1 MSLSRSVRTV
11 LAAATVAAVALPLAT
26 TTAHAQS
33 PASPSAAPYAG
44 LPSGTKQAK
53 TLVIGIDGATF
64 DAFSRADVPRIER
77 LMAEGLTAR
86 SNLYANPMAPTVSGA
101 GWSSIAT
108 GVWPDK
114 HNVKDNN
121 FTNPN
126 YERYPD
132 YATRLET
139 ADPATSTL
147 VVGTWNPIPQTV
159 FGARTDLR
167 TAGGNDEGTTAKATD
182 YLAHGNPDSTFVH
195 LDEVDGA
202 GHGTGSSSAAYLKAL
217 NTADAQ
223 VGRLLDAVTSRPT
236 YAQEDWLVVVTSD
249 HGHTPTGGHGG
260 NTPLERGTFVIAK
273 GKGIRPGSVRDD
285 VKITDIAP
293 TVLRH
298 EGVATDPA
306 WDLDGTSLAEP
317 EADAFDAL
325 RPSLRGPVDETKL
338 PADARGWTNT
348 APGGWSI
355 DNSRMPAGG
364 VTEWRGWGFATD
376 EFWSNAERGQG
387 RETNVRARDVFAVA
401 DSDEWDDKAHGAGQ
415 FDSTLVSPAY
425 ELNGAA
431 TATVSYA
438 TNYRVDGPQTGD
450 VYVSYDGGAPQ
461 PVKSYRANSN
471 TVERL
476 ELAVPAGARTARL
489 SFRYT
494 GTNSAFWT
502 VDRVAL
508 DQPAPPS
515 QLAVASLTAGSKLLG
530 RPGSD
535 APWKVTAHGVVTTA
549 QGTPVKGAEVTAELT
564 SGGTVRRLTGTTKKD
579 GSVRFKATVDRGVAK
594 ASLRITEVRYRD
606 LAYHGELDPVR
617 SLDLTR
623 PTGNRG

>member
-1 MSLSRSVRTV
+1 MSLSRSARTV

-26 TTAHAQS
+26 TAAHAQGS
-33 PASPSAAPYAG
+33 KAPAAAPYAG

-53 TLVIGIDGATF
+53 TLVIGVDGATF
-64 DAFSRADVPRIER
+64 DAFSRADVPNLRQ
-77 LMAEGLTAR
+77 LMAKGLTAR
-86 SNLYANPMAPTVSGA
+86 SNLYADPMAPTVSGA

-121 FTNPN
+121 FTAPN
-126 YERYPD
+126 YGEYPD

-147 VVGTWNPIPQTV
+147 VVGTWSPIPQIV
-159 FGARTDLR
+159 FGAKTDLR
-167 TAGGNDEGTTAKATD
+167 IAGGNDEGTTAKAAD
-182 YLAHGNPDSTFVH
+182 LLAHGNPDSTFVH

-202 GHGTGSSSAAYLKAL
+202 GHSGGSAGDAYLKAL
-217 NTADAQ
+217 NTADGQ
-223 VGRLLDAVTSRPT
+223 IGRLLDAVTSRPT
-236 YAQEDWLVVVTSD
+236 YAKEDWLVVVTAD

-260 NTPLERGTFVIAK
+260 NSPLERGTFVIAQ

-306 WDLDGTSLAEP
+306 WNLDGTSLAEP
-317 EADAFDAL
+317 KPDAFDAL
-325 RPSLRGPVDETKL
+325 RPSLRTPVDETRL
-338 PADARGWTNT
+338 PADAKGWTNI
-348 APGGWSI
+348 APDGWSI
-355 DNSRMPAGG
+355 DNSKMPAGG
-364 VTEWRGWGFATD
+364 VTEWRGWSFATD
-376 EFWSNAERGQG
+376 EFWTNAERGQG
-387 RETNVRARDVFAVA
+387 RETNVRARNVFAVA

-431 TATVSYA
+431 RATVSYA

-450 VYVSYDGGAPQ
+450 VHVSYDGGAPQ
-461 PVKSYRANSN
+461 LVKSYRADSN
-471 TVERL
+471 TVEHL
-476 ELAVPAGARTARL
+476 ELAVPQGAKTARL

-502 VDRVAL
+502 VDQVAFG
-508 DQPAPPS
+508 QPAPPS
-515 QLAVASLTAGSKLLG
+515 GS
-530 RPGSD
+530 
-535 APWKVTAHGVVTTA
+535 
-549 QGTPVKGAEVTAELT
+549 
-564 SGGTVRRLTGTTKKD
+564 
-579 GSVRFKATVDRGVAK
+579 
-594 ASLRITEVRYRD
+594 
-606 LAYHGELDPVR
+606 R
-617 SLDLTR
+617 SPR
-623 PTGNRG
+623 

>member
-1 MSLSRSVRTV
+1 MSLSRSARTV

-26 TTAHAQS
+26 TAAHAQS
-33 PASPSAAPYAG
+33 PTSAPAAPYAG

-77 LMAEGLTAR
+77 LMADGLTAR

-126 YERYPD
+126 YDRYPD

-147 VVGTWNPIPQTV
+147 VVGTWSPIPQTV

-167 TAGGNDEGTTAKATD
+167 TAGGDDEGTTAKAAD

-202 GHGTGSSSAAYLKAL
+202 GHSTGSSSAAYLKAL

-223 VGRLLDAVTSRPT
+223 VGRLLDAVASRPT
-236 YAQEDWLVVVTSD
+236 YAQEDWLVVVTAD

-273 GKGIRPGSVRDD
+273 GKDIRPGSVRHD

-317 EADAFDAL
+317 ETDAFDAL

-338 PADARGWTNT
+338 PAGAKGWTNT

-364 VTEWRGWGFATD
+364 VTEWRGWAFATD
-376 EFWSNAERGQG
+376 EFWTEAERGQG

-401 DSDEWDDKAHGAGQ
+401 DSDEWDDRAHGAGQ
-415 FDSTLVSPAY
+415 FDSTLISPAY

-535 APWKVTAHGVVTTA
+535 APWKVTVDGVVRTA
-549 QGTPVKGAEVTAELT
+549 QGAPVKGAEVTAELT
-564 SGGTVRRLTGTTKKD
+564 SGGTVRKLTGSTKKD
-579 GSVRFKATVDRGVAK
+579 GSVRFGATVGRGVAE